1 MGVDGKI
8 KISLIKEEII
18 SNSTQIQ
25 GKEEET
31 LPNPLSEVITNLT
44 SKPDRD
50 SIQKQNMDQSYFRK

>member
-1 MGVDGKI
+1 MGVDGQI

-44 SKPDRD
+44 SKPDKD
-50 SIQKQNMDQSYFRK
+50 NIQKQNTDQSYFRK